1 MSNDKRLSA
10 KQPFGGPNA
19 DTSDRIAAITPQ
31 RGVIGHA
38 VLEAATWLAVM
49 SSVLLTY
56 SLAGVVGF
64 ASSARGGALA
74 AVVQREA
81 DGDFNRNFANPA
93 YLAVIVLLGI
103 GSFLPLKR
111 VRSMEFSQ
119 RTLILTITSVLT
131 GITLI
136 VFGVYSTVWMGAIAA
151 LFLGALISLQVI
163 HTPELHTKPWRA
175 GTVSAVIFFFIGA
188 VAQIRAGIG
197 AVMPAVPWTVFASGI
212 VIILAGVLIIV
223 SPLQRSRIP
232 STGAFPLTRA
242 LRQARAHV
250 DVGTPWPVYALFGVI
265 GSIFVVIVP
274 TASDESFGIM
284 SLGLMVCAVLVGWA
298 AGYEAGPTFAP
309 GMTRPRLTAF
319 SLIGAGI
326 LAILGGMVHEVS
338 GTALLF
344 AAAAFAVG
352 VGVRAQDYQVSRR
365 IGLGIGAIITLLIL
379 SLDARFTVVLS
390 EASTWNITGSAVA
403 VSSVGLLAMVGG
415 IIALFLFS
423 PTGIHGIGVDIVHAF
438 RTRTADGQP
447 GQSAGSAGAHGPKQP
462 HAPAAPAGH
471 GGQAA
476 QSGGGLQTPSVRTA
490 QSGFFIAVEG
500 PDGSGKTTQ
509 IDFIRKHLAARG
521 LHNVETTREP
531 GGTDKGKQIRAAI
544 LDGQGVTPKSEA
556 LLYAADRSHHVASLI
571 DPTLR
576 SGGVVVTDRYIDSS
590 LAYQAA
596 GRELAEEDIFALSA
610 WGTEGLMPNLTL
622 LLDISPEASAKR
634 TSQRGNEN
642 HLDKQSAEFRGRVR
656 ARFLSLAEENPHRY
670 VVINADQPA
679 QKVSEDIAAALDA
692 ALDAAGLGRRPQGQ
706 QDHSQTPRR
715 SSADLLASDDPD
727 ATQAMPSLEAENV
740 RAESEQ
746 RSQGASGQSAS
757 AQGPAVSQMPVVKP
771 AEEQQK
777 PADGSQ
783 ETSDG
788 QKPADVQPEPAE
800 EQQESAEPEQ
810 VETAAGSAEGA
821 DTAADPDSSVPPK
834 PEAKPAPVPEADT
847 ILPDTP
853 SVSADDDAATR
864 ILPSQPEQSA
874 EKLRKQAEI
883 ERQARERLRQ
893 ARRGKR

>member
-49 SSVLLTY
+49 SSALLTY

-81 DGDFNRNFANPA
+81 EGDFNRNFANPA

-175 GTVSAVIFFFIGA
+175 GTLAAAIFFFIGA

-197 AVMPAVPWTVFASGI
+197 AGMPAVPWTVFASGI

-242 LRQARAHV
+242 LQYARAHV
-250 DVGTPWPVYALFGVI
+250 DVGAPWPVYALFGVI

-352 VGVRAQDYQVSRR
+352 VGVRAQDYQISRR

-438 RTRTADGQP
+438 RARTADGTP
-447 GQSAGSAGAHGPKQP
+447 SQSANPP
-462 HAPAAPAGH
+462 HAPAVPAGH
-471 GGQAA
+471 GGQAT
-476 QSGGGLQTPSVRTA
+476 QPGGGLQTPSVRTA

-544 LDGQGVTPKSEA
+544 LDGQGVAPKSEA

-571 DPTLR
+571 DPTLK

-596 GRELAEEDIFALSA
+596 GRELAEADIYALSA
-610 WGTEGLMPNLTL
+610 WGTDGLMPNLTL
-622 LLDISPEASAKR
+622 LLDISPEASAQR
-634 TSQRGNEN
+634 TSQRGDEN
-642 HLDKQSAEFRGRVR
+642 HLDKQSAEFRTRVR
-656 ARFLSLAEENPHRY
+656 ERFLSLAEENPHRY

-679 QKVSEDIAAALDA
+679 QKVSEDIAAALDT
-692 ALDAAGLGRRPQGQ
+692 ALDAAGLGRKPQTQ
-706 QDHSQTPRR
+706 QPDSQTPRR
-715 SSADLLASDDPD
+715 SSADLLTSDDPN
-727 ATQAMPSLEAENV
+727 ATQAMPPLEAENV

-746 RSQGASGQSAS
+746 RSQDEPNQSAS
-757 AQGPAVSQMPVVKP
+757 AQGPAVSQMPIVKP

-777 PADGSQ
+777 PSDGPQ
-783 ETSDG
+783 EANEG
-788 QKPADVQPEPAE
+788 QKPADAQLKPAE
-800 EQQESAEPEQ
+800 EQQESAEPEH
-810 VETAAGSAEGA
+810 VETAAGSAESA
-821 DTAADPDSSVPPK
+821 DTATESGNSVPPK
-834 PEAKPAPVPEADT
+834 PNAKPAPVPEADT

-864 ILPSQPEQSA
+864 VLPSQPEQSA

>member
-10 KQPFGGPNA
+10 KQSFGGPNA

-197 AVMPAVPWTVFASGI
+197 AGMPAVPWTVFASGI

-309 GMTRPRLTAF
+309 GMARPRLTAF

-379 SLDARFTVVLS
+379 SLDARFKVVLS

-403 VSSVGLLAMVGG
+403 VSSVGLLATVGG

-438 RTRTADGQP
+438 RTRTADGHP
-447 GQSAGSAGAHGPKQP
+447 GQSANLP
-462 HAPAAPAGH
+462 HAPAVPAGH

-476 QSGGGLQTPSVRTA
+476 QSGGGLQAPSVRTA

-500 PDGSGKTTQ
+500 ADGSGKTTQ

-556 LLYAADRSHHVASLI
+556 LLYAADRSHHVASLVE
-571 DPTLR
+571 PALR

-610 WGTEGLMPNLTL
+610 WGTDGLMPNLTL

-634 TSQRGNEN
+634 TSQRGDEN
-642 HLDKQSAEFRGRVR
+642 HLDKQSAEFRSRVR
-656 ARFLSLAEENPHRY
+656 ARFLSLAKENPHRY

-679 QKVSEDIAAALDA
+679 QKVSADIAAALDT
-692 ALDAAGLGRRPQGQ
+692 ALDAVGLGRRPQAQ
-706 QDHSQTPRR
+706 QPGSQTQRR
-715 SSADLLASDDPD
+715 SSADLLTSDDPD
-727 ATQAMPSLEAENV
+727 ATQAMPPLEAESV
-740 RAESEQ
+740 RSESKQ
-746 RSQGASGQSAS
+746 RSQGEPSQSAA

-777 PADGSQ
+777 AADGSQ
-783 ETSDG
+783 EASEG
-788 QKPADVQPEPAE
+788 QKPADVQSKPAK
-800 EQQESAEPEQ
+800 EQQESAEPEH
-810 VETAAGSAEGA
+810 VETAAGSAESA
-821 DTAADPDSSVPPK
+821 DTAADSDSSVPPK
-834 PEAKPAPVPEADT
+834 PEAKPAHVPEADT

>member
-10 KQPFGGPNA
+10 KQSFGGPNA

-197 AVMPAVPWTVFASGI
+197 AGMPAVPWTVFASGI

-298 AGYEAGPTFAP
+298 SGYEAGPTFAP
-309 GMTRPRLTAF
+309 GMARPRLTAF

-352 VGVRAQDYQVSRR
+352 VGVRAQDYQISRR

-390 EASTWNITGSAVA
+390 GASTWNITGSAVA

-476 QSGGGLQTPSVRTA
+476 QSGGGLRAPAVRTA

-610 WGTEGLMPNLTL
+610 WGTDGLMPNLTL
-622 LLDISPEASAKR
+622 LLDISPEASAQR
-634 TSQRGNEN
+634 TSQRGDEN
-642 HLDKQSAEFRGRVR
+642 HLDKQTAEFRGRVR

-692 ALDAAGLGRRPQGQ
+692 ALDAAGLGRRPQAQ
-706 QDHSQTPRR
+706 QPGSQTQRR
-715 SSADLLASDDPD
+715 SSADLLTSDDPD
-727 ATQAMPSLEAENV
+727 ATQAMPPLEAESV
-740 RAESEQ
+740 RSESKQ
-746 RSQGASGQSAS
+746 RSQGEPSQSAS

-777 PADGSQ
+777 PADGTQ
-783 ETSDG
+783 ETSEG
-788 QKPADVQPEPAE
+788 QKPADVQSKPAK
-800 EQQESAEPEQ
+800 EQQESAEPEH
-810 VETAAGSAEGA
+810 VETAAGSAERA
-821 DTAADPDSSVPPK
+821 DTAADSDSSVPPK

>member
-19 DTSDRIAAITPQ
+19 DTSDRIAAISPQ
-31 RGVIGHA
+31 RGVIGHG

-64 ASSARGGALA
+64 ASSARGDALA

-111 VRSMEFSQ
+111 IRCMEFSQ

-175 GTVSAVIFFFIGA
+175 GTVSAAIFFFIGA

-197 AVMPAVPWTVFASGI
+197 AGMPAVPWTVFASGI

-242 LRQARAHV
+242 LQQARAHV
-250 DVGTPWPVYALFGVI
+250 DVGAPWPVYALFGVI

-438 RTRTADGQP
+438 RTRTADGHP
-447 GQSAGSAGAHGPKQP
+447 GQSAGPTGAHSPNAP
-462 HAPAAPAGH
+462 HAPAMPAGH
-471 GGQAA
+471 GEQAV
-476 QSGGGLQTPSVRTA
+476 QSGGGLRAPAVRTA

-509 IDFIRKHLAARG
+509 IDFICKHLAARG

-596 GRELAEEDIFALSA
+596 GRELAEADIFALSA
-610 WGTEGLMPNLTL
+610 WGTDGLMPNLTL

-634 TSQRGNEN
+634 TSQRGDEN
-642 HLDKQSAEFRGRVR
+642 HLDKQSAEFRTRVR
-656 ARFLSLAEENPHRY
+656 ERFLSLAEESPHRY

-679 QKVSEDIAAALDA
+679 QKVSADIAAALDA
-692 ALDAAGLGRRPQGQ
+692 ALDAAGLGRRPQAQ
-706 QDHSQTPRR
+706 QAHSQMPRR
-715 SSADLLASDDPD
+715 SSADLLTSDDPD
-727 ATQAMPSLEAENV
+727 ATQAMPPLEAENA

-746 RSQGASGQSAS
+746 RSKGEPSQSAS

-777 PADGSQ
+777 PADGTQ
-783 ETSDG
+783 EASEG
-788 QKPADVQPEPAE
+788 QKPADVQSKLAE
-800 EQQESAEPEQ
+800 EQQESAEPQEA
-810 VETAAGSAEGA
+810 ETAAGSAEGA
-821 DTAADPDSSVPPK
+821 DTAEDSGNSVPPK
-834 PEAKPAPVPEADT
+834 PNAKPAPVPEADT

-864 ILPSQPEQSA
+864 LLPSQPEQSA

>member
-1 MSNDKRLSA
+1 MSSDKRLSA
-10 KQPFGGPNA
+10 DQPFGGPNT
-19 DTSDRIAAITPQ
+19 DTSERMAVISPQ

-64 ASSARGGALA
+64 GASARGGALA

-93 YLAVIVLLGI
+93 YLAAIVLLSI

-111 VRSMEFSQ
+111 VRAMDVSQ

-131 GITLI
+131 GVVLI

-175 GTVSAVIFFFIGA
+175 GTVAAGIFFFIGA

-197 AVMPAVPWTVFASGI
+197 AGMLAVPWTVFTSGI

-250 DVGTPWPVYALFGVI
+250 DVGAPWPVYALFGVI

-284 SLGLMVCAVLVGWA
+284 SLGLMVCAVLIGWA

-326 LAILGGMVHEVS
+326 LAIFGGMVHEVS

-344 AAAAFAVG
+344 GAAAFAVG
-352 VGVRAQDYQVSRR
+352 VGVRAQDYQISRR

-390 EASTWNITGSAVA
+390 EASTWKITGSAVA
-403 VSSVGLLAMVGG
+403 VSSVGLLAAGGG
-415 IIALFLFS
+415 IAALFLFS

-438 RTRTADGQP
+438 RSRTTGDADPAQPYAPDDSDAPTRV
-447 GQSAGSAGAHGPKQP
+447 
-462 HAPAAPAGH
+462 HAPAGNQAEQSSQ
-471 GGQAA
+471 GQAPP
-476 QSGGGLQTPSVRTA
+476 GEGLRTPSPRTA
-490 QSGFFIAVEG
+490 QRGFFIAVEG
-500 PDGSGKTTQ
+500 PDGSGKSTQ
-509 IDFIRKHLAARG
+509 IKFIGKYLADRG
-521 LHNVETTREP
+521 LHNVELTREP
-531 GGTDKGKQIRAAI
+531 GGTDKGAQIRAAI
-544 LDGQGVTPKSEA
+544 LEGQGVMPKSEA
-556 LLYAADRSHHVASLI
+556 LLYAADRAHHVASLV

-596 GRELAEEDIFALSA
+596 GRELAEEDVFALSA
-610 WGTEGLMPNLTL
+610 WGTDGLMPNLTL
-622 LLDISPEASAKR
+622 LLDISPEASAAR
-634 TSQRGNEN
+634 TSQRGDEN
-642 HLDKQSAEFRGRVR
+642 HLDKQSAQFRGRVR
-656 ARFLSLAEENPHRY
+656 ERFLALARENPHRY
-670 VVINADQPA
+670 VVINADQPV
-679 QKVSEDIAAALDA
+679 QKVSEDIAAALDR
-692 ALDAAGLGRRPQGQ
+692 ALDAASLGRSPQPADAASGP
-706 QDHSQTPRR
+706 SRR
-715 SSADLLASDDPD
+715 SAADLLTSDDPD
-727 ATQAMPSLEAENV
+727 ATQAMPFDDEFAQAE
-740 RAESEQ
+740 EEQ
-746 RSQGASGQSAS
+746 KLTQSGQQYVEAHHNGESSQDDGDEA
-757 AQGPAVSQMPVVKP
+757 APATVVLP
-771 AEEQQK
+771 
-777 PADGSQ
+777 P
-783 ETSDG
+783 
-788 QKPADVQPEPAE
+788 QP
-800 EQQESAEPEQ
+800 
-810 VETAAGSAEGA
+810 T
-821 DTAADPDSSVPPK
+821 
-834 PEAKPAPVPEADT
+834 PVPEADA

-853 SVSADDDAATR
+853 AVSPDADAATR
-864 ILPSQPEQSA
+864 ILPSQPQQSA
-874 EKLRKQAEI
+874 DKLRRQTEL

-893 ARRGKR
+893 ARRGRR

>member
-1 MSNDKRLSA
+1 
-10 KQPFGGPNA
+10 
-19 DTSDRIAAITPQ
+19 
-31 RGVIGHA
+31 
-38 VLEAATWLAVM
+38 
-49 SSVLLTY
+49 
-56 SLAGVVGF
+56 
-64 ASSARGGALA
+64 
-74 AVVQREA
+74 
-81 DGDFNRNFANPA
+81 
-93 YLAVIVLLGI
+93 
-103 GSFLPLKR
+103 
-111 VRSMEFSQ
+111 
-119 RTLILTITSVLT
+119 
-131 GITLI
+131 
-136 VFGVYSTVWMGAIAA
+136 
-151 LFLGALISLQVI
+151 
-163 HTPELHTKPWRA
+163 
-175 GTVSAVIFFFIGA
+175 
-188 VAQIRAGIG
+188 
-197 AVMPAVPWTVFASGI
+197 
-212 VIILAGVLIIV
+212 
-223 SPLQRSRIP
+223 
-232 STGAFPLTRA
+232 
-242 LRQARAHV
+242 
-250 DVGTPWPVYALFGVI
+250 
-265 GSIFVVIVP
+265 
-274 TASDESFGIM
+274 
-284 SLGLMVCAVLVGWA
+284 
-298 AGYEAGPTFAP
+298 
-309 GMTRPRLTAF
+309 
-319 SLIGAGI
+319 
-326 LAILGGMVHEVS
+326 
-338 GTALLF
+338 
-344 AAAAFAVG
+344 
-352 VGVRAQDYQVSRR
+352 
-365 IGLGIGAIITLLIL
+365 
-379 SLDARFTVVLS
+379 
-390 EASTWNITGSAVA
+390 
-403 VSSVGLLAMVGG
+403 MVGG

-531 GGTDKGKQIRAAI
+531 GGTGKGKQIRAAI

-596 GRELAEEDIFALSA
+596 GRELAEQDIFALSA
-610 WGTEGLMPNLTL
+610 WGTDGLMPNLTL

-893 ARRGKR
+893 ARRDKR

>member
-197 AVMPAVPWTVFASGI
+197 AGMPAVPWTVFASGI

-242 LRQARAHV
+242 LQQARAHV

-319 SLIGAGI
+319 SLIGAGV

-352 VGVRAQDYQVSRR
+352 VGVRAQDYQISRR

-476 QSGGGLQTPSVRTA
+476 QSGGGLRAPAVRTA

-610 WGTEGLMPNLTL
+610 WGTDGLMPNLTL
-622 LLDISPEASAKR
+622 LLDISPEASAQR

-715 SSADLLASDDPD
+715 SSADLLTSDDPD
-727 ATQAMPSLEAENV
+727 ATQAMPPLEAENV

-746 RSQGASGQSAS
+746 RSQGAAGQPTA
-757 AQGPAVSQMPVVKP
+757 AEGPAVSQMPVVKP

-777 PADGSQ
+777 PADGTQ
-783 ETSDG
+783 EASEG

>member
-10 KQPFGGPNA
+10 KQSFGGPNA

-197 AVMPAVPWTVFASGI
+197 AGMPAVPWTVFASGI

-309 GMTRPRLTAF
+309 GMARPRLTAF

-379 SLDARFTVVLS
+379 SLDARFKVVLS

-403 VSSVGLLAMVGG
+403 VSSVGLLATVGG

-438 RTRTADGQP
+438 RTRTADGHP

-476 QSGGGLQTPSVRTA
+476 QSGGGLRAPAVRTA

-500 PDGSGKTTQ
+500 ADGSGKTTQ
-509 IDFIRKHLAARG
+509 IDFICKHLAARG

-610 WGTEGLMPNLTL
+610 WGTDGLMPNLTL

-634 TSQRGNEN
+634 TSQRGDEN
-642 HLDKQSAEFRGRVR
+642 HLDKQSAEFRSRVR
-656 ARFLSLAEENPHRY
+656 ARFLSLAKENPHRY

-679 QKVSEDIAAALDA
+679 QKVSADIAAALDT
-692 ALDAAGLGRRPQGQ
+692 ALDAVGLGRRPQAQ
-706 QDHSQTPRR
+706 QPGSQTQRR
-715 SSADLLASDDPD
+715 SSADLLTSDDPD
-727 ATQAMPSLEAENV
+727 ATQAMPPLEAENA

-746 RSQGASGQSAS
+746 RSKGEPSQSAS

-777 PADGSQ
+777 PADGTQ
-783 ETSDG
+783 ETSEG
-788 QKPADVQPEPAE
+788 QKPADIQSKPAE
-800 EQQESAEPEQ
+800 EQQESAEPQEA
-810 VETAAGSAEGA
+810 ETAAGSAESA
-821 DTAADPDSSVPPK
+821 DTAADSDSSVPPK

>member
-1 MSNDKRLSA
+1 
-10 KQPFGGPNA
+10 
-19 DTSDRIAAITPQ
+19 
-31 RGVIGHA
+31 
-38 VLEAATWLAVM
+38 
-49 SSVLLTY
+49 
-56 SLAGVVGF
+56 
-64 ASSARGGALA
+64 
-74 AVVQREA
+74 
-81 DGDFNRNFANPA
+81 
-93 YLAVIVLLGI
+93 
-103 GSFLPLKR
+103 
-111 VRSMEFSQ
+111 
-119 RTLILTITSVLT
+119 
-131 GITLI
+131 
-136 VFGVYSTVWMGAIAA
+136 MGAIAA

-197 AVMPAVPWTVFASGI
+197 AGMPAVPWTVFASGI

-319 SLIGAGI
+319 SLIGAGV

-352 VGVRAQDYQVSRR
+352 VGVRAQDYQISRR

-415 IIALFLFS
+415 TIALFLFS

-447 GQSAGSAGAHGPKQP
+447 RQSAGSAGAHGPKQP

-476 QSGGGLQTPSVRTA
+476 QSGGGLRAPAVRTA

-610 WGTEGLMPNLTL
+610 WGTDGLMPNLTL
-622 LLDISPEASAKR
+622 LLDISPEASAQR
-634 TSQRGNEN
+634 TSQRGDEN
-642 HLDKQSAEFRGRVR
+642 HLDKQTAEFRGRVR

-692 ALDAAGLGRRPQGQ
+692 ALDAAGLGRRPQAQ
-706 QDHSQTPRR
+706 QPGSQTQRR
-715 SSADLLASDDPD
+715 SSADLLTSDDPD
-727 ATQAMPSLEAENV
+727 ATQAMPPLEAESV
-740 RAESEQ
+740 RSESKQ
-746 RSQGASGQSAS
+746 RSQGEPSQSAA

-777 PADGSQ
+777 PADGTQ
-783 ETSDG
+783 ETSEG
-788 QKPADVQPEPAE
+788 QKPADVQSKPAK
-800 EQQESAEPEQ
+800 EQQESAEPEH

>member
-1 MSNDKRLSA
+1 MSSDKRLSA

-19 DTSDRIAAITPQ
+19 DTSDRIAAISPQ

-49 SSVLLTY
+49 SSALLTY

-175 GTVSAVIFFFIGA
+175 GTVSAAIFFFIGA

-197 AVMPAVPWTVFASGI
+197 AGMPAVPWTAFASGI

-242 LRQARAHV
+242 LQQARAHV
-250 DVGTPWPVYALFGVI
+250 DVGAPWPVYALFGVI
-265 GSIFVVIVP
+265 GSIFVVIIP

-326 LAILGGMVHEVS
+326 LAILGGMVREVS

-352 VGVRAQDYQVSRR
+352 VGVRAQDYQISRR

-390 EASTWNITGSAVA
+390 EASTWNITGSSVA
-403 VSSVGLLAMVGG
+403 VSSVGLLALVGG

-438 RTRTADGQP
+438 RARTADGTPSQP
-447 GQSAGSAGAHGPKQP
+447 ADHQHT
-462 HAPAAPAGH
+462 PAVSVGH

-476 QSGGGLQTPSVRTA
+476 QSAQPGAGLQVPSVRTA

-521 LHNVETTREP
+521 LHNVETTCEP

-544 LDGQGVTPKSEA
+544 LDGQGVTSKSEA
-556 LLYAADRSHHVASLI
+556 LLYAADRSHHVVSLI

-596 GRELAEEDIFALSA
+596 GRELAEEDIYALSA
-610 WGTEGLMPNLTL
+610 WGTDGLMPNLTL
-622 LLDISPEASAKR
+622 LLDISPEASAQR
-634 TSQRGNEN
+634 TSQRGDEN
-642 HLDKQSAEFRGRVR
+642 HLDKQPAEFRTRVR
-656 ARFLSLAEENPHRY
+656 ERFLSLAEENPHRY
-670 VVINADQPA
+670 VVINADQPV
-679 QKVSEDIAAALDA
+679 QKVSDDIAAALDA
-692 ALDAAGLGRRPQGQ
+692 ALDAAGLGRRPQAQ
-706 QDHSQTPRR
+706 QPDSQTQRR
-715 SSADLLASDDPD
+715 SAADLLTSDDPD
-727 ATQAMPSLEAENV
+727 ATQAMPPLEAENA

-746 RSQGASGQSAS
+746 RSPGEPSSSAS
-757 AQGPAVSQMPVVKP
+757 AQGPVVSQMPIVKP

-777 PADGSQ
+777 PAEGSQ
-783 ETSDG
+783 EVSAG
-788 QKPADVQPEPAE
+788 QKPADVQPEPADE
-800 EQQESAEPEQ
+800 HQESAEPRRA
-810 VETAAGSAEGA
+810 ETAAGSAEGA
-821 DTAADPDSSVPPK
+821 DTAKDALDNVSPK
-834 PEAKPAPVPEADT
+834 PNAKPAPAPEADT

>member
-10 KQPFGGPNA
+10 KQSFGGPNA

-197 AVMPAVPWTVFASGI
+197 AGMPAVPWTVFASGI

-319 SLIGAGI
+319 SLIGAGV

-352 VGVRAQDYQVSRR
+352 VGVRAQDYQISRR

-403 VSSVGLLAMVGG
+403 VSSVGLLATVGG

-447 GQSAGSAGAHGPKQP
+447 GQPAASTGTHGPNHP

-471 GGQAA
+471 GGQAP
-476 QSGGGLQTPSVRTA
+476 QSGAGLQTPAVRTA

-556 LLYAADRSHHVASLI
+556 LLYAADRSHHVASLV

-610 WGTEGLMPNLTL
+610 WGTDGLMPNLTL

-634 TSQRGNEN
+634 TSQRGDEN
-642 HLDKQSAEFRGRVR
+642 HLDKQSAEFRSRVR
-656 ARFLSLAEENPHRY
+656 TRFLSLAEENPHRY

-692 ALDAAGLGRRPQGQ
+692 ALDAAGLGRRPQEQ
-706 QDHSQTPRR
+706 PDSQTPRR
-715 SSADLLASDDPD
+715 SSADLLTSDDPD
-727 ATQAMPSLEAENV
+727 ATQAMPPLEAENV

-746 RSQGASGQSAS
+746 RSQGEPGQSAA
-757 AQGPAVSQMPVVKP
+757 AQGPTVSQMPVVKP

-777 PADGSQ
+777 AADGSQ
-783 ETSDG
+783 EASEG
-788 QKPADVQPEPAE
+788 QKPADAQSKPAE
-800 EQQESAEPEQ
+800 EQQESAEPEH

-821 DTAADPDSSVPPK
+821 DTAADSDSSVPPK
-834 PEAKPAPVPEADT
+834 PNAKPAPVPEADT

>member
-10 KQPFGGPNA
+10 KQSFGGPNA

-74 AVVQREA
+74 VVVQREA

-197 AVMPAVPWTVFASGI
+197 AGMPAVPWTVFASGI

-309 GMTRPRLTAF
+309 GMARPRLTAF
-319 SLIGAGI
+319 SLIGAGV

-379 SLDARFTVVLS
+379 SLDARFKVVLS

-403 VSSVGLLAMVGG
+403 VSSVGLLATVGG

-438 RTRTADGQP
+438 RTRKADGHP
-447 GQSAGSAGAHGPKQP
+447 GQSAGPTGAHSPNAP
-462 HAPAAPAGH
+462 HAPAMPAGH
-471 GGQAA
+471 GEQAV
-476 QSGGGLQTPSVRTA
+476 QSGGGLRAPAVRTA

-571 DPTLR
+571 GPTLR

-610 WGTEGLMPNLTL
+610 WGTDGLMPNLTL
-622 LLDISPEASAKR
+622 LLDISPEASAQR

-642 HLDKQSAEFRGRVR
+642 HLDKQTAEFRGRVR

-692 ALDAAGLGRRPQGQ
+692 ALDAAGLGRRPQAQ
-706 QDHSQTPRR
+706 QPGSQTQRR
-715 SSADLLASDDPD
+715 SSADLLTSDDPD
-727 ATQAMPSLEAENV
+727 ATQAMPPLEAENA

-746 RSQGASGQSAS
+746 RSKGEPSQSAS

-777 PADGSQ
+777 AADGSQ
-783 ETSDG
+783 EASEG
-788 QKPADVQPEPAE
+788 QKPADVQSKPAK
-800 EQQESAEPEQ
+800 EQQESAEPEH
-810 VETAAGSAEGA
+810 VETAAGSAESA
-821 DTAADPDSSVPPK
+821 DTAADSDSSVPPK

-864 ILPSQPEQSA
+864 LLPSQPEQSA

>member
-197 AVMPAVPWTVFASGI
+197 AGMPAVPWTVFASGI

-242 LRQARAHV
+242 LQQARAHV

-319 SLIGAGI
+319 SLIGAGV

-352 VGVRAQDYQVSRR
+352 VGVRAQDYQISRR

-500 PDGSGKTTQ
+500 ADGSGKTTQ

-556 LLYAADRSHHVASLI
+556 LLYAADRSHHVASLVE
-571 DPTLR
+571 PALR

-610 WGTEGLMPNLTL
+610 WGTDGLMPNLTL

-634 TSQRGNEN
+634 TSQRGDEN
-642 HLDKQSAEFRGRVR
+642 HLDKQSAEFRSRVR
-656 ARFLSLAEENPHRY
+656 ARFLSLAKENPHRY

-679 QKVSEDIAAALDA
+679 QKVSADIAAALDT
-692 ALDAAGLGRRPQGQ
+692 ALDAVGLGRRPQAQ
-706 QDHSQTPRR
+706 QPGSQTPRR
-715 SSADLLASDDPD
+715 SSADLLTSDDPD
-727 ATQAMPSLEAENV
+727 ATQAMPPLEAESV
-740 RAESEQ
+740 RSESKQ
-746 RSQGASGQSAS
+746 RS
-757 AQGPAVSQMPVVKP
+757 QGPAVSQMPVVKP

-777 PADGSQ
+777 AADGSQ
-783 ETSDG
+783 EASEG
-788 QKPADVQPEPAE
+788 QKPADVQSKPAK
-800 EQQESAEPEQ
+800 EQQESAEPEH
-810 VETAAGSAEGA
+810 VETAAGSAESA
-821 DTAADPDSSVPPK
+821 DIAADSDSSVSPK

-864 ILPSQPEQSA
+864 LLPSQPEQSA

>member
-19 DTSDRIAAITPQ
+19 DTSDRIAAISPQ
-31 RGVIGHA
+31 RGVIGHG

-111 VRSMEFSQ
+111 VRCMEFSQ

-131 GITLI
+131 GIALI
-136 VFGVYSTVWMGAIAA
+136 VFGVYSTVWMGAITA

-175 GTVSAVIFFFIGA
+175 GTVSAAIFFFIGA

-197 AVMPAVPWTVFASGI
+197 AGMPAVPWTVFASGI

-232 STGAFPLTRA
+232 STEAFPLTRA
-242 LRQARAHV
+242 LQQARAHV
-250 DVGTPWPVYALFGVI
+250 DVGAPWPVYALFGVI

-319 SLIGAGI
+319 ALIGAGI

-352 VGVRAQDYQVSRR
+352 VGVRAQDYQISRR

-403 VSSVGLLAMVGG
+403 VSSVGLLATVGG

-447 GQSAGSAGAHGPKQP
+447 GQSAGAHGPEQP

-471 GGQAA
+471 GEQAA
-476 QSGGGLQTPSVRTA
+476 QSGGGLRAPAVRTA

-500 PDGSGKTTQ
+500 ADGSGKTTQ

-556 LLYAADRSHHVASLI
+556 LLYAADRSHHVASLV

-596 GRELAEEDIFALSA
+596 GRELAEEDIYALSA
-610 WGTEGLMPNLTL
+610 WGTDGLMPNLTL
-622 LLDISPEASAKR
+622 LLDISPEASAQR
-634 TSQRGNEN
+634 TSQRGEEN
-642 HLDKQSAEFRGRVR
+642 HLDKQSAEFRTRVR
-656 ARFLSLAEENPHRY
+656 ERFLSLAEENPHRY

-679 QKVSEDIAAALDA
+679 QKVSADIAAALDT
-692 ALDAAGLGRRPQGQ
+692 ALDAAGLGRRPQTQ
-706 QDHSQTPRR
+706 QADSQIPRR
-715 SSADLLASDDPD
+715 SSADLLKSDDPD
-727 ATQAMPSLEAENV
+727 ATQAMPPLEAENA

-746 RSQGASGQSAS
+746 RSQGVSGQSAS

-783 ETSDG
+783 EASEG
-788 QKPADVQPEPAE
+788 QKPADVQPKPAE
-800 EQQESAEPEQ
+800 DQTDRRQESAEPEN
-810 VETAAGSAEGA
+810 VEATAGTAES
-821 DTAADPDSSVPPK
+821 AADSDSSVPPK